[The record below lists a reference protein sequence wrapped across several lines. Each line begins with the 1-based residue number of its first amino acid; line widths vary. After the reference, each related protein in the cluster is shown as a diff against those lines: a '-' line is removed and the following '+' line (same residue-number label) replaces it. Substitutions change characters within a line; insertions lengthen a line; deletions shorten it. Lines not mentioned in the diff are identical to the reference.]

1 MFKKHPVLYSIGIAA
16 LVAFVIHMFLG
27 IAVVSGNSMSPSL
40 EDGDYVLFNKHTNP
54 EKNQIVVAY
63 LGDKYIV
70 KRIVAVEGDVITIYD
85 GILLINGEEQGFAE
99 YGETGQNEVITLA
112 EDEFFLLGDNR
123 EYSKDSR
130 VYGIIYR
137 YEIIGVVERK
147 L

>member
-1 MFKKHPVLYSIGIAA
+1 MFKKHPVFYSIGIAA
-16 LVAFVIHMFLG
+16 LVAFAIHMFWG

-40 EDGDYVLFNKHTNP
+40 EDGDFVLFNKHTNP

-70 KRIVAVEGDVITIYD
+70 KRI

>member
-16 LVAFVIHMFLG
+16 LVAFAIHMFWG

-40 EDGDYVLFNKHTNP
+40 EDGDFVLFNKHTNP

-70 KRIVAVEGDVITIYD
+70 KRIVAVEGDIITIYD

-99 YGETGQNEVITLA
+99 HGETGQNEVITLA

>member
-1 MFKKHPVLYSIGIAA
+1 M
-16 LVAFVIHMFLG
+16 
-27 IAVVSGNSMSPSL
+27 
-40 EDGDYVLFNKHTNP
+40 
-54 EKNQIVVAY
+54 AY

-70 KRIVAVEGDVITIYD
+70 KRIVAVEGDIITIYD

-99 YGETGQNEVITLA
+99 YGGTGQNEVITLA

>member
-16 LVAFVIHMFLG
+16 LVAFAVHMFWG

-40 EDGDYVLFNKHTNP
+40 EHTNP

-70 KRIVAVEGDVITIYD
+70 KRIVAVEGDIITIYD